1 MAYRMKKATS
11 PTDLT
16 VAPQEGEAAPDP
28 TMEQAQGDEPG
39 DISEQEGGDGLEYI
53 KEFVSGLDNT
63 ELAYLKSCVAA
74 SDNAQDRPEYKT
86 PEAVK
91 DAMDNEQEPVSA
103 NDEVT
108 EPDADEYGGE
118 SDFDTDDAKS
128 RQKTRNRE

>member
-1 MAYRMKKATS
+1 MAYRMKKSSS
-11 PTDLT
+11 PSDLT
-16 VAPQEGEAAPDP
+16 VAPLEGEATPDP
-28 TMEQAQGDEPG
+28 TMEQAAGDEPG
-39 DISEQEGGDGLEYI
+39 DISEQEGGGGLEYI
-53 KEFVSGLDNT
+53 KEFVGGLDST

-91 DAMDNEQEPVSA
+91 DSMDAEEEPVSA
-103 NDEVT
+103 NDEV

-118 SDFDTDDAKS
+118 SDFDTDDAKA